1 MGKDR
6 DYYLCLDAVLPCF
19 IFPSPSAVYPVPG
32 ENVKWKRCGWID
44 VWKLHA
50 CMRILMKY
58 EILKQIDETTLWVL
72 PLRIKCF

>member
-6 DYYLCLDAVLPCF
+6 DYYFCLDAVLPYF
-19 IFPSPSAVYPVPG
+19 IFPSPSTVYPVPG
-32 ENVKWKRCGWID
+32 ENVKWKRCAWID
-44 VWKLHA
+44 AWKLHA

-72 PLRIKCF
+72 SLRIKCF